1 MDRAFYTLEMGDP
14 DLDWLLT
21 NFLEMNPSYVTVE
34 EDMLPIVLM
43 PTIEIELGKNVIE
56 GY

>member
-56 GY
+56 G